1 MKEIYSLKLENGR
14 SVKDHLLEMRKL
26 FKSLSRM
33 GYKMVQEEL
42 VHLMWFSLTNEIRT
56 TVSAYIGEPKR
67 DVAKLH
73 EDILASLE
81 PKPAA
86 PAELMDTDWIDELGD
101 LSCPECGSND
111 ICAHSM
117 DIDQLDIG
125 LPDAPGIFMI
135 DCLIT
140 SYESWVLD
148 TGSGNHICNHLQGFR
163 RRETLRKDRSNLRVG
178 EGTML
183 VAEAVGSYSLSLPS
197 GLVRKKTQ
205 SHFFMKIRV
214 LFLLLVFFSIS
225 FVFIHG
231 GEEAKTNK
239 FRERE
244 ATDDNLGYPNFAE
257 DELLNKQCPQNL
269 ELRWQTEVSS
279 SIYAT
284 PLIADINSDGKL
296 DVVVPSFVHYL
307 EVLEGSDGDKM
318 PGTLLRN
325 SLDKSLSNTVSVPP
339 KSHVKAHE
347 LSEHAESKLAHNFCL
362 YDFIRMAAF
371 HQSTVHASPLLYDID
386 KDGVREIALATY
398 NGEVLFF
405 RTSGYIM
412 SEKLEVPRLK
422 AKRDWYVGLLPDPVD
437 HSHPDVHDELLIKEA
452 VLHSITPPGEA
463 NHTSDAKENKGKEN
477 EIPLK
482 PESPKNTVNTSL
494 EEHVKNPHNESAV
507 SANASEKGSS
517 DAQNKT
523 SAHIELPKDVH
534 NISSNAAPDNV
545 HGSTPSESKSGRRLL
560 EEKSENVP
568 HTDTNNP
575 KDVPI
580 ATAENDEGLEADA
593 DSSFELFRD
602 NEELADEYNYDYDD
616 YVDETMWGDEEWTEA
631 QHEASQ
637 NYVHVDSHILCTPVI
652 ADIDQDGIM
661 EMIVAVSY
669 FFDHEYYDNP
679 ERVKELGGIDIGKY
693 VGGGIVV
700 FNLETKQVKWTAQLD
715 LSTDTGKFRAY
726 IYSSPTVVDLDGDGY
741 LDILVGTS
749 YGLFYVL
756 DHKGKVREK
765 FPLEMAEIQGAVV
778 AADINDDGKIELVT
792 TDSHGNVAAWTPNG
806 VEIWE
811 AHLKSLIPQ
820 GVSVGDVDGD
830 GHTDVVV
837 PTISGNIYVLSGKD
851 GSFVRPYPYRTH
863 GRVMNQVLLVDLAK
877 RREKK
882 KGLTIVTTSFDGYL
896 YLIDGP
902 TSCADV
908 VDIGETSY
916 SMVLA
921 DNVDGGDDLDL
932 IVTTMNGNVL
942 CFSTPAPYHPLKAW
956 RSHNQGRNNV
966 AARVDREGIY
976 VTPSSRAFRDEE
988 GKNFWVEIEIVD
1000 KHRVPSGSQGPY
1012 NVTLLASTDIKVGK
1026 KRVGYLFGKHKVAYK
1041 TSLLVPGNYQGER
1054 TLKRNQVF
1062 DKPGKYR
1069 IKLPTVGVRTTG
1081 TVVVEMTDKNK
1092 LHFSDEFSLTFHMHY
1107 YKLLKWLL
1115 VLPMMGMFG
1124 LLVILRPQESVPLPS
1139 FSRNTEL

>member
-1 MKEIYSLKLENGR
+1 
-14 SVKDHLLEMRKL
+14 
-26 FKSLSRM
+26 
-33 GYKMVQEEL
+33 
-42 VHLMWFSLTNEIRT
+42 
-56 TVSAYIGEPKR
+56 
-67 DVAKLH
+67 
-73 EDILASLE
+73 
-81 PKPAA
+81 
-86 PAELMDTDWIDELGD
+86 
-101 LSCPECGSND
+101 
-111 ICAHSM
+111 
-117 DIDQLDIG
+117 
-125 LPDAPGIFMI
+125 
-135 DCLIT
+135 
-140 SYESWVLD
+140 
-148 TGSGNHICNHLQGFR
+148 
-163 RRETLRKDRSNLRVG
+163 
-178 EGTML
+178 
-183 VAEAVGSYSLSLPS
+183 
-197 GLVRKKTQ
+197 
-205 SHFFMKIRV
+205 MKIRV
-214 LFLLLVFFSIS
+214 LFLLLVFSIS
-225 FVFIHG
+225 SSIYLID
-231 GEEAKTNK
+231 GEEEVKSNK

-244 ATDDNLGYPNFAE
+244 ATDDNLGYPNFDE

-318 PGTLLRN
+318 PGW
-325 SLDKSLSNTVSVPP
+325 P
-339 KSHVKAHE
+339 
-347 LSEHAESKLAHNFCL
+347 
-362 YDFIRMAAF
+362 AF

-405 RTSGYIM
+405 RASGYMM
-412 SEKLEVPRLK
+412 SDKLVVPRLR

-437 HSHPDVHDELLIKEA
+437 HSHPDVHDDQLIEEA
-452 VLHSITPPGEA
+452 SKHSIPPPTEA
-463 NHTSDAKENKGKEN
+463 NHTSGVEENKVKES
-477 EIPLK
+477 ETQPK
-482 PESPKNTVNTSL
+482 PEAPKNTNDTLVEEQGGNT
-494 EEHVKNPHNESAV
+494 HNESD
-507 SANASEKGSS
+507 SS
-517 DAQNKT
+517 NAQNKT
-523 SAHIELPKDVH
+523 SPSPHIELLKGIH
-534 NISSNAAPDNV
+534 NTSSNTALDNV
-545 HGSTPSESKSGRRLL
+545 EGANNETKSGRRLL
-560 EEKSENVP
+560 EEKTQEDNDKRDADVATVEN
-568 HTDTNNP
+568 
-575 KDVPI
+575 
-580 ATAENDEGLEADA
+580 EEGLEADA
-593 DSSFELFRD
+593 DSSFELLRD
-602 NEELADEYNYDYDD
+602 NDELADEYNYDYDD
-616 YVDETMWGDEEWTEA
+616 YVDETMWGDEEWAEA
-631 QHEASQ
+631 QHEASES
-637 NYVHVDSHILCTPVI
+637 YVHVDSHILCTPVI
-652 ADIDQDGIM
+652 ADIDQDGIS

-679 ERVKELGGIDIGKY
+679 EHAKELGGIDIGKY

-700 FNLETKQVKWTAQLD
+700 FNLETREVKWTAELD

-726 IYSSPTVVDLDGDGY
+726 IYSSPTVVDLDGDGN

-792 TDSHGNVAAWTPNG
+792 TDTHGNVAAWTPQG

-811 AHLKSLIPQ
+811 THLKSLVPQ
-820 GVSVGDVDGD
+820 GASVGDVDGD

-863 GRVMNQVLLVDLAK
+863 GRVMNQVLLVDLSK
-877 RREKK
+877 RKEKK

-932 IVTTMNGNVL
+932 IVTTMNGNVF
-942 CFSTPAPYHPLKAW
+942 CFSTPAAHHPLKAW
-956 RSHNQGRNNV
+956 RSHNQGRNNI
-966 AARVDREGIY
+966 AARIDREGIY
-976 VTPSSRAFRDEE
+976 VTPSSRTFRDEE

-1012 NVTLLASTDIKVGK
+1012 NVT
-1026 KRVGYLFGKHKVAYK
+1026 

-1054 TLKRNQVF
+1054 TIKSSQMY

-1069 IKLPTVGVRTTG
+1069 MKLPTVGVRTTG
-1081 TVVVEMTDKNK
+1081 TVIVEMTDKNG
-1092 LHFSDEFSLTFHMHY
+1092 LHFSDEFSLTFHLHY

-1115 VLPMMGMFG
+1115 VLPMLGMFAV
-1124 LLVILRPQESVPLPS
+1124 LVIFRPQESVPLPS

>member
-1 MKEIYSLKLENGR
+1 
-14 SVKDHLLEMRKL
+14 
-26 FKSLSRM
+26 
-33 GYKMVQEEL
+33 
-42 VHLMWFSLTNEIRT
+42 
-56 TVSAYIGEPKR
+56 
-67 DVAKLH
+67 
-73 EDILASLE
+73 
-81 PKPAA
+81 
-86 PAELMDTDWIDELGD
+86 
-101 LSCPECGSND
+101 
-111 ICAHSM
+111 
-117 DIDQLDIG
+117 
-125 LPDAPGIFMI
+125 
-135 DCLIT
+135 
-140 SYESWVLD
+140 
-148 TGSGNHICNHLQGFR
+148 
-163 RRETLRKDRSNLRVG
+163 
-178 EGTML
+178 
-183 VAEAVGSYSLSLPS
+183 
-197 GLVRKKTQ
+197 
-205 SHFFMKIRV
+205 MKIRV
-214 LFLLLVFFSIS
+214 LFLLLVFSIS
-225 FVFIHG
+225 LSLIH

-244 ATDDNLGYPNFAE
+244 ATDDSLGYPNFDE

-318 PGTLLRN
+318 PGW
-325 SLDKSLSNTVSVPP
+325 P
-339 KSHVKAHE
+339 
-347 LSEHAESKLAHNFCL
+347 
-362 YDFIRMAAF
+362 AF

-405 RTSGYIM
+405 RASGYMM
-412 SEKLEVPRLK
+412 SDKLVIPRLK
-422 AKRDWYVGLLPDPVD
+422 AKRDWYVGLHPEVVD
-437 HSHPDVHDELLIKEA
+437 RSHPDVHDDLLTEDTTI
-452 VLHSITPPGEA
+452 HSISPPKEA
-463 NHTSDAKENKGKEN
+463 NHTSDVEDNKGKEN
-477 EIPLK
+477 ENHPQ
-482 PESPKNTVNTSL
+482 PEPPQNTMNTSL
-494 EEHVKNPHNESAV
+494 EHSGSPQNESD
-507 SANASEKGSS
+507 ASKDSSKGNN
-517 DAQNKT
+517 DAPNNT
-523 SAHIELPKDVH
+523 SPHIELPKDIH
-534 NISSNAAPDNV
+534 EHDTSSNTAPENLE
-545 HGSTPSESKSGRRLL
+545 GSNNGTKTGRRLL
-560 EEKSENVP
+560 EE
-568 HTDTNNP
+568 TNNTNDH
-575 KDVPI
+575 KDVPVS
-580 ATAENDEGLEADA
+580 TVENDEGLEADA
-593 DSSFELFRD
+593 DQSFELFRD
-602 NEELADEYNYDYDD
+602 NDELADEYNYDYDD

-652 ADIDQDGIM
+652 ADIDRDGVS
-661 EMIVAVSY
+661 EMIIAVSY

-679 ERVKELGGIDIGKY
+679 EHAKELGGIDIGKY

-700 FNLETKQVKWTAQLD
+700 FNLETKQVKWTAELD

-726 IYSSPTVVDLDGDGY
+726 IYSTPTVIDLDGDGY

-792 TDSHGNVAAWTPNG
+792 TDTHGNVAAWTPQG

-811 AHLKSLIPQ
+811 THLKSLIPQ

-837 PTISGNIYVLSGKD
+837 PTVSGNIYVLSGKD
-851 GSFVRPYPYRTH
+851 GSYVRPYPYRTH
-863 GRVMNQVLLVDLAK
+863 GRVMNQVLLVDLGK

-902 TSCADV
+902 SSCADV

-932 IVTTMNGNVL
+932 IVTTMNGNVF
-942 CFSTPAPYHPLKAW
+942 CFSTPSPHHPLKAW

-966 AARVDREGIY
+966 AARVDREGVY
-976 VTPSSRAFRDEE
+976 VTPSSRTFRDEE

-1012 NVTLLASTDIKVGK
+1012 NVT
-1026 KRVGYLFGKHKVAYK
+1026 

-1054 TLKRNQVF
+1054 TIKKNEVF
-1062 DKPGKYR
+1062 EKAGKYR
-1069 IKLPTVGVRTTG
+1069 LKLPTVGVRTTG
-1081 TVVVEMTDKNK
+1081 TVVVEMTDKNG
-1092 LHFSDEFSLTFHMHY
+1092 LYFSDEFSLTFHLHY

-1115 VLPMMGMFG
+1115 VLPMIGMFAV
-1124 LLVILRPQESVPLPS
+1124 LVIFRPQESMPLPS

>member
-1 MKEIYSLKLENGR
+1 
-14 SVKDHLLEMRKL
+14 
-26 FKSLSRM
+26 
-33 GYKMVQEEL
+33 
-42 VHLMWFSLTNEIRT
+42 
-56 TVSAYIGEPKR
+56 
-67 DVAKLH
+67 
-73 EDILASLE
+73 
-81 PKPAA
+81 
-86 PAELMDTDWIDELGD
+86 
-101 LSCPECGSND
+101 
-111 ICAHSM
+111 
-117 DIDQLDIG
+117 
-125 LPDAPGIFMI
+125 
-135 DCLIT
+135 
-140 SYESWVLD
+140 
-148 TGSGNHICNHLQGFR
+148 
-163 RRETLRKDRSNLRVG
+163 
-178 EGTML
+178 
-183 VAEAVGSYSLSLPS
+183 
-197 GLVRKKTQ
+197 
-205 SHFFMKIRV
+205 MKIRV
-214 LFLLLVFFSIS
+214 LFLLLLFSIS
-225 FVFIHG
+225 LSLIH

-244 ATDDNLGYPNFAE
+244 ATDDNLGYPNFDE

-318 PGTLLRN
+318 PGW
-325 SLDKSLSNTVSVPP
+325 P
-339 KSHVKAHE
+339 
-347 LSEHAESKLAHNFCL
+347 
-362 YDFIRMAAF
+362 AF

-405 RTSGYIM
+405 RASGYMM
-412 SEKLEVPRLK
+412 SDKLEVPRLK
-422 AKRDWYVGLLPDPVD
+422 AKRDWYVGLHPEVVD
-437 HSHPDVHDELLIKEA
+437 RSHPDVHDDLLKEESA
-452 VLHSITPPGEA
+452 VHSIPPPKEA
-463 NHTSDAKENKGKEN
+463 NHTSGVEDNKGKEK
-477 EIPLK
+477 ETQPK
-482 PESPKNTVNTSL
+482 PEPPQNTLNTSS
-494 EEHVKNPHNESAV
+494 EEHSGSPLNE
-507 SANASEKGSS
+507 S
-517 DAQNKT
+517 DAQNNT
-523 SAHIELPKDVH
+523 IIPHIELPNDTH
-534 NISSNAAPDNV
+534 NNISSISAPENLNLE
-545 HGSTPSESKSGRRLL
+545 GSNNETKTGRRLL
-560 EEKSENVP
+560 EENIN
-568 HTDTNNP
+568 TDDH
-575 KDVPI
+575 KDVPV
-580 ATAENDEGLEADA
+580 ATAENNEALEADA
-593 DSSFELFRD
+593 DQSFELFRD
-602 NEELADEYNYDYDD
+602 NDELADEYSYDYDD

-652 ADIDQDGIM
+652 ADIDGDGVS
-661 EMIVAVSY
+661 EMIIAVSY

-679 ERVKELGGIDIGKY
+679 EHVKELGGIDIGKY

-700 FNLETKQVKWTAQLD
+700 FNLETKQVKWTAELD
-715 LSTDTGKFRAY
+715 LSIDTGKFRAY

-792 TDSHGNVAAWTPNG
+792 TDVHGNVAAWTPQG

-811 AHLKSLIPQ
+811 VHLKSLIPQ

-837 PTISGNIYVLSGKD
+837 PTVSGNIYVLSGKD

-863 GRVMNQVLLVDLAK
+863 GRIMNQVLLVDLGK
-877 RREKK
+877 RKEKK
-882 KGLTIVTTSFDGYL
+882 KGLTLVTTSFDGYL

-902 TSCADV
+902 SSCADV

-932 IVTTMNGNVL
+932 IVTTMNGNVF
-942 CFSTPAPYHPLKAW
+942 CFSTPSPHHPLKAW

-966 AARVDREGIY
+966 AARIEREGVY
-976 VTPSSRAFRDEE
+976 VTPSSRTFRDEE

-1012 NVTLLASTDIKVGK
+1012 NVT
-1026 KRVGYLFGKHKVAYK
+1026 

-1054 TLKRNQVF
+1054 TIKKNEVF
-1062 DKPGKYR
+1062 EKAGKYR
-1069 IKLPTVGVRTTG
+1069 MKLPTVGVRTTG
-1081 TVVVEMTDKNK
+1081 TVVVEMTDKNG
-1092 LHFSDEFSLTFHMHY
+1092 LYFSDEFSLTFHLHY

-1115 VLPMMGMFG
+1115 VLPMIGMFAV
-1124 LLVILRPQESVPLPS
+1124 LVIFRPQEAMPLPS